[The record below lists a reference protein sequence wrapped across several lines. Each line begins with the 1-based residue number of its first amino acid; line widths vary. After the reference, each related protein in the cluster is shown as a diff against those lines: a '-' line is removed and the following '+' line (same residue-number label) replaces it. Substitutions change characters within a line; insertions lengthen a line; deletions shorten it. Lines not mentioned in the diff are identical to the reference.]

1 MDKKFETLQTATKGK
16 GIDLVLMGDA
26 FTDIDIETGFY
37 KQLMEFAMESF
48 FTIEPTKSYREYFNV
63 YMVYAVSRDA
73 YIGEYPDHVA
83 LGTITDRYHGLSN
96 WLYTLSDY
104 AFLPIE
110 GVNIPSVSVVVNGIN
125 DGVTYMEAPLQPG

>member
-83 LGTITDRYHGLSN
+83 LGDNGPIPRIKQLVIYLIRLCVSADRRCKH
-96 WLYTLSDY
+96 TLCFSRR
-104 AFLPIE
+104 E
-110 GVNIPSVSVVVNGIN
+110 RH
-125 DGVTYMEAPLQPG
+125 